1 MYTYR
6 LTINK
11 YLPKGFFT
19 FNYGHS
25 RNIVINISKN
35 AASIQKD
42 LKKDYRDN
50 LMESYLINLMKEGMK
65 RAALLHLLMYQEPMK
80 VKKVVLEVLEGEK
93 VESNFDLTEE
103 MVLYSL
109 ITTRLERP
117 ISKEWNDKIVLR
129 NILQFMKST
138 DDMARQIS
146 ALYAYLYSK
155 TKRYET
161 ERFSYLWMAM
171 NGLYASLHPE
181 TGANDTEGL
190 KALLKR
196 FGLGEELF
204 SRKERTDK
212 GLKAMLKLKDAG
224 EPITRDSLMN
234 GKHQELAVS
243 IKSLLTREE
252 TPLNLTPYGY
262 LLTDFPYYLRCKFFH
277 ANRPMELFSFQSD
290 MELKAIR
297 IANGLLEEFLDENL
311 VMLFK

>member
-11 YLPKGFFT
+11 SLAKGVFT
-19 FNYGHS
+19 FNYGPTK
-25 RNIVINISKN
+25 NIAINISKH
-35 AASIQKD
+35 AASIEKD
-42 LKKDYRDN
+42 LKKDYRDD
-50 LMESYLINLMKEGMK
+50 LMGSYIISLLKEGMK
-65 RAALLHLLMYQEPMK
+65 RSALFHLLMYQEPIK
-80 VKKVVLEVLEGEK
+80 VKKVVLDVLVSGK
-93 VESNFDLTEE
+93 VESTFDLTEE

-109 ITTRLERP
+109 INKKLERP
-117 ISKEWNDKIVLR
+117 ISKEWNDKKVLQ

-146 ALYAYLYSK
+146 AIYAYLYSK

-161 ERFSYLWMAM
+161 ERFSYLWMSM
-171 NGLYASLHPE
+171 NGLYASLYPLNRP
-181 TGANDTEGL
+181 NDTEEM

-196 FGLGEELF
+196 FHLGEEMF
-204 SRKERTDK
+204 FTAERAEK
-212 GLKAMLKLKDAG
+212 GLKAMLKLKDVE
-224 EPITRDSLMN
+224 EPVTRGSLMN
-234 GKHQELAVS
+234 GKHQELADN
-243 IKSLLTREE
+243 IKSLLTREGKA
-252 TPLNLTPYGY
+252 LNLTPYGY
-262 LLTDFPYYLRCKFFH
+262 LLTDFSYYLRCKFFH